1 MDSNQRDRVWDKA
14 DNIPGKD
21 PDKYRE
27 DPYGN
32 EMFYN
37 SYGKDSPMGWQVD
50 HIKPTSRGGSDHTV
64 NLQALNS
71 QVNREKGNSLKK
83 RSRHSKR

>member
-1 MDSNQRDRVWDKA
+1 MDSNQRDRVWNKA
-14 DNIPGKD
+14 DNIPSKD